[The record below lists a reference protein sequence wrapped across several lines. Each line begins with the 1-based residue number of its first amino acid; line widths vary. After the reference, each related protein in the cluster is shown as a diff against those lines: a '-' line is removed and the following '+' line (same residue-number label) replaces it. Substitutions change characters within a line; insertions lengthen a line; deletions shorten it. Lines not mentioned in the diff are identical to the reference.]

1 MEQKLGVAQFKKTLF
16 PDGVY
21 TNLKIEKLDDKRGFF
36 SDRPVF
42 EELIK
47 EVKPK
52 TIIEVGS
59 WKGHSAVAM
68 ARICQSLGIFCDIL
82 CIDTFLG
89 SQEHWLNDKYRDL
102 LKIENGCP
110 RYYRDFPSNII
121 YSGVQTF
128 VTPVCLPAATAS
140 VVLSIFKVQG
150 DLIYIDAGHEYD
162 DVTNDIRNFF
172 PLLSKKGVMFGDDYP
187 HPPLRE
193 AVNDFANSS
202 SLKVAEI
209 GRKWVFRSQES

>member
-1 MEQKLGVAQFKKTLF
+1 M
-16 PDGVY
+16 
-21 TNLKIEKLDDKRGFF
+21 EKLDDKRGFF

-42 EELIK
+42 ETLIK
-47 EVKPK
+47 EVRPK
-52 TIIEVGS
+52 TIVEVGS
-59 WKGHSAVAM
+59 WKGHSAVAI

-82 CIDTFLG
+82 CVDTFLG
-89 SQEHWLNDKYRDL
+89 SQEHWLNEKYRDL

-110 RYYRDFPSNII
+110 QYYYDFLSNIVH
-121 YSGVQTF
+121 SGVQSF

-140 VVLSIFKVQG
+140 VVLSKFKIRA

-162 DVTNDIRNFF
+162 DVTNDITNFL

-193 AVNDFANSS
+193 AVDDFANSS